1 VHGRLAHRKHLLE
14 VSGQEVPGEV
24 VILVAVGAKENDPL
38 DVLGPQQRLERLD
51 VDEVLL

>member
-1 VHGRLAHRKHLLE
+1 MHGRLAHRKHLLE

-24 VILVAVGAKENDPL
+24 MILVAVGAEEDDPL
-38 DVLGPQQRLERLD
+38 DVLGSQQRLQRLD